1 MGGGLKKKVGNCTF
15 ERIGR
20 IAKYWRHRPSEYF
33 KGLDAFEAFLIDEVC
48 VVAVEAENKKQDDIR
63 KEWEKQKE
71 KAKKEAE
78 EKAAFD
84 KKMAQAFAEGDT

>member
-1 MGGGLKKKVGNCTF
+1 M
-15 ERIGR
+15 
-20 IAKYWRHRPSEYF
+20 
-33 KGLDAFEAFLIDEVC
+33 IDEVC